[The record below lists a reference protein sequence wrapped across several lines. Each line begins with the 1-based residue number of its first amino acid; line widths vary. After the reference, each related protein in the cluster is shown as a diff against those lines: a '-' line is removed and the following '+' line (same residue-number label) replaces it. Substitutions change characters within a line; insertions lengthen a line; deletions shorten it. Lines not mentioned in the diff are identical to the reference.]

1 LKKKFFFE
9 PQNSTKLTELPDE
22 KEIFDQPEYPDYHEY
37 PEGEDIYS
45 KGKETEIDPEKLAE
59 RPAKAENGAEE
70 DILKKNPHQILNPV
84 DTPGSELDDTLEE
97 TGNEDE
103 ENNYYSLGSDNSDE
117 RIEEVI

>member
-1 LKKKFFFE
+1 MKKKNFLE
-9 PQNSTKLTELPDE
+9 PKNSSKLTELPDE
-22 KEIFDQPEYPDYHEY
+22 KVILDQPEYPDYHEY